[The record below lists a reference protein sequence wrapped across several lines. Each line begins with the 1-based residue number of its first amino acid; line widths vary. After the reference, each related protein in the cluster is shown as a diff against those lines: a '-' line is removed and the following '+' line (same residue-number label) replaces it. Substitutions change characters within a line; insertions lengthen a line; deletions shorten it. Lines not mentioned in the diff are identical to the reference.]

1 MVRSPGFGSSS
12 SDNTPYSDSVSLRL
26 PMLLVNLPLK
36 LTRRLILQ
44 QAYHHTINSAL
55 IACTHTVSYSISL
68 PARGSFHLSITVLVH
83 YRLLTVFSLSKMVLL
98 DSHRISRARCY
109 SGANRVNFIFD
120 YRAITVSGCAFQHY
134 SSNKIKSHVMV
145 LQPHHKWFGLLPVR
159 SPLLRESLIC
169 FIFFWL
175 LRCFSSPAYLYLPY
189 VFR

>member
-26 PMLLVNLPLK
+26 LMLLINLPLK

-44 QAYHHTINSAL
+44 QAYHHTMNSAL

-98 DSHRISRARCY
+98 DSHGISRAPCY

-134 SSNKIKSHVMV
+134 SSNKIKSHIMV
-145 LQPHHKWFGLLPVR
+145 LQPHISGLGYSR
-159 SPLLRESLIC
+159 FAR
-169 FIFFWL
+169 
-175 LRCFSSPAYLYLPY
+175 RY
-189 VFR
+189 